1 MKVDWK
7 GRALLWRDQAKKAHK
22 VVQAAAEAE
31 QAYHAT
37 GLTYTNTTASR
48 MAQSRLERG
57 MENLQWV
64 LRNEGGLK
72 R

>member
-7 GRALLWRDQAKKAHK
+7 QRAKIWRDRARKAEM
-22 VVQAAAEAE
+22 VVKAAAEAE

-48 MAQSRLERG
+48 MAQQSLERG
-57 MENLQWV
+57 MENLQWA
-64 LRNEGGLK
+64 LRNAGGLK

>member
-1 MKVDWK
+1 M
-7 GRALLWRDQAKKAHK
+7 
-22 VVQAAAEAE
+22 VVKAAAEAE

-48 MAQSRLERG
+48 MAQQSLERG
-57 MENLQWV
+57 MENLQWA
-64 LRNEGGLK
+64 LRNAGGLK